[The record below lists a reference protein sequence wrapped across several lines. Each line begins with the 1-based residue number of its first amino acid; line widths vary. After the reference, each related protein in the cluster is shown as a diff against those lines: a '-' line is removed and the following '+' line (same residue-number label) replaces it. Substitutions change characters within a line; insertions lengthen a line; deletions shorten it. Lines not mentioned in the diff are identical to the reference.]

1 MKTIYCI
8 NSTHF
13 LFSEIGGGTY
23 KFKVVFMEE
32 CPSNSLTVYNSLH
45 FLYIVLQKYVS
56 DNEN

>member
-1 MKTIYCI
+1 MLFLINFIVKTIYCI

-32 CPSNSLTVYNSLH
+32 CPSNSLTVL
-45 FLYIVLQKYVS
+45 
-56 DNEN
+56 